1 MNANLDHRIIVF
13 GRDGLAREQL
23 VIALSDNG
31 VVPIW
36 VGSPSQ
42 CSLEALSVLD
52 PNQIVVSLEP
62 IIETELEPFNDF
74 LGQQSISVLYDDA
87 ESTKHLSGWDLNR
100 WARHLASKLLNLD
113 YMPPAPNQELHK
125 NQQKNNDAFDS
136 SSYDLQNINEFDLVE
151 IDSAELNAALE
162 TINHKLSTSD
172 TKVDMPEFDFG
183 RSESSN
189 AFEIMND
196 EYEFNDNSSL
206 FSNDFSISNIDS
218 DNSDSLSFDKLE
230 QQVDEEDSQGYMDE
244 EAFKLAVD
252 HLDSQL
258 SVSVPK
264 AKFTSNFELQSDEQA
279 PMVTESESKVLPVSR
294 EFDLSKFSLVTD
306 QSENQSEEQ
315 SIELES
321 DNHSDA
327 YIRSVFLVISGIGG
341 PGVVRSILGHIK
353 SNFTGILVLSQAIE
367 ANQLPKLMQQLQK
380 MISTPIVIPESEEYL
395 MNGHIYLL
403 PENHAIQLTSLGYQC
418 VKNKSLA
425 DFLEQMDQNVEI
437 VVLSGADVSLS
448 QSLIQT
454 NQLMNNIHIQP
465 PEDCFDATLTQLLAN
480 IGAPAIRNEI
490 LATWFN

>member
-113 YMPPAPNQELHK
+113 YMPPAPNQELH
-125 NQQKNNDAFDS
+125 NNHQQNNVVLDS
-136 SSYDLQNINEFDLVE
+136 SIYELQNINEFDFVE
-151 IDSAELNAALE
+151 TDSTELNAALE
-162 TINHKLSTSD
+162 KINNKLSTSD
-172 TKVDMPEFDFG
+172 NKVDMLEFDFG
-183 RSESSN
+183 NSVSSN
-189 AFEIMND
+189 AFEIMD
-196 EYEFNDNSSL
+196 GEYELNDNTSVFSS
-206 FSNDFSISNIDS
+206 DFGISNIDS
-218 DNSDSLSFDKLE
+218 DNSDSLSFNKLE
-230 QQVDEEDSQGYMDE
+230 QQVDDVEDHIYMDE
-244 EAFKLAVD
+244 EAFKLAVGL
-252 HLDSQL
+252 LDTQL

-264 AKFTSNFELQSDEQA
+264 AKFTTNFELQSDEEA
-279 PMVTESESKVLPVSR
+279 PMVTESESKELPVSR
-294 EFDLSKFSLVTD
+294 EFDLSKFSLVNE
-306 QSENQSEEQ
+306 QSEVQ
-315 SIELES
+315 SIELDSE
-321 DNHSDA
+321 DHSDS
-327 YIRSVFLVISGIGG
+327 YTRSLFLVISGVGG

-353 SNFTGILVLSQAIE
+353 SNFTGILVLSQTIE
-367 ANQLPKLMQQLQK
+367 AIQLPKLMQQLQK
-380 MISTPIVIPESEEYL
+380 MISTPIAIPESEEYL
-395 MNGHIYLL
+395 MTGHIYLL

-418 VKNKSLA
+418 VNNKSLA

-448 QSLIQT
+448 QPLIQT
-454 NQLMNNIHIQP
+454 NHLMNNIHIQP
-465 PEDCFDATLTQLLAN
+465 PDECFDATLTQLLAN
-480 IGAPAIRNEI
+480 IGAPPIQNEL